1 MIVFDNHVANGTFG
15 TLAFGVLTLVV
26 IAAGFKYK
34 LLRRKKTIVFV
45 ALGVLAVTVNSGG
58 LLGEVAGALRQGM
71 NVAGEQGINGLA
83 GAKTPTNPPT
93 THVTPVT
100 AFGALLGLAILA
112 WYGIKLYAAKG
123 KPEDWK
129 EMIGGVIIGVC
140 SGTGVGFLG
149 IALNSGVI
157 VSNNVGFY
165 VFGG

>member
-71 NVAGEQGINGLA
+71 NVAGEQGINKLA

-129 EMIGGVIIGVC
+129 EMVGGVIIGVC